1 MDRKTGDDTRL
12 TYCTTGVL
20 LEILVNRR
28 DMRSYTHIV
37 LDEVHERDQESDFC
51 LLLVNMLLRKNSRD
65 VKVSTQ
71 LCAWCAVVAAI
82 MRMRVRKLQL
92 FGFGIVTGISNK
104 LRTPFSTIC
113 NFSTFS
119 THVRLKWLEACRKI
133 RKCTIHVLTRVL

>member
-1 MDRKTGDDTRL
+1 MLTLKFNRSHDDNTSLQATTTSTVCVQVGLDRKTGDDTRL

-65 VKVSTQ
+65 VKVSSV
-71 LCAWCAVVAAI
+71 CAY
-82 MRMRVRKLQL
+82 
-92 FGFGIVTGISNK
+92 
-104 LRTPFSTIC
+104 
-113 NFSTFS
+113 
-119 THVRLKWLEACRKI
+119 
-133 RKCTIHVLTRVL
+133 

>member
-65 VKVSTQ
+65 VKVSSV
-71 LCAWCAVVAAI
+71 CAY
-82 MRMRVRKLQL
+82 
-92 FGFGIVTGISNK
+92 
-104 LRTPFSTIC
+104 
-113 NFSTFS
+113 
-119 THVRLKWLEACRKI
+119 
-133 RKCTIHVLTRVL
+133 

>member
-71 LCAWCAVVAAI
+71 WCAWCLAVAAT
-82 MRMRVRKLQL
+82 MRMCVRKLQL

-104 LRTPFSTIC
+104 LFYNLQFQYIFNTCQIEMVG
-113 NFSTFS
+113 NMQ
-119 THVRLKWLEACRKI
+119 EN
-133 RKCTIHVLTRVL
+133 

>member
-65 VKVSTQ
+65 VKVSIQ
-71 LCAWCAVVAAI
+71 WCAWCAAVAAI
-82 MRMRVRKLQL
+82 M
-92 FGFGIVTGISNK
+92 
-104 LRTPFSTIC
+104 
-113 NFSTFS
+113 
-119 THVRLKWLEACRKI
+119 
-133 RKCTIHVLTRVL
+133 